1 MNIKNFKIKL
11 KICYSKTMRL
21 MIIKITFK
29 LWRRKNKKFNKKLLK
44 KIKIK
49 LMIKKFKFQN

>member
-1 MNIKNFKIKL
+1 
-11 KICYSKTMRL
+11 
-21 MIIKITFK
+21 MIIKISFK
-29 LWRRKNKKFNKKLLK
+29 LWRRKNKRFNKKLFK